1 MKTNSIQIKNFGPIK
16 EADINI
22 TPLTIFIG
30 QNSSGK
36 SFSALLIHSLL
47 NTFDKLGFNQYNKV
61 RNESVQLFLQN
72 NNEEFRQFKYLLNK
86 YVESQPKLSDDPF
99 KFPTDKLKI
108 ILEESFG
115 QVLKDLVE
123 EKIKGNFNNKLK
135 KLNRLNRFPF
145 EFVFN
150 NSVFTNQKGNLVLE
164 KYNVNIDN
172 VKNES
177 LFRDEDRICSFKIDD
192 EYISINL
199 DYILWNNFFDR
210 DNFFSETIFMMIVS
224 AVMDTFKQSSYYLPA
239 AGDEILKDVHNYV
252 SQDING
258 RLNPSTVEK
267 ELLTNFLKSKDLN
280 PGPFYGLADELEHE
294 ILGGKLEFKK
304 GEIKEKLLFIDE
316 ENEMELELNLTSSSI
331 RELMPLII
339 YLKYF
344 LKHED
349 TLIIE
354 EPENHIHPKNQLILV
369 KYLVKAINQ
378 GLNIIITTH
387 SEYIVEKFN
396 NFIRLGNAKK
406 EIFSQIG
413 YDESNILDYKCV
425 NVYNFKNEGKYTYV
439 AESLDINETGFD
451 ENSFYEV
458 NTELYEESSDIIDA
472 RRSD

>member
-280 PGPFYGLADELEHE
+280 PGPFYGLADELEQE
-294 ILGGKLEFKK
+294 ILGGKLEFK
-304 GEIKEKLLFIDE
+304 
-316 ENEMELELNLTSSSI
+316 
-331 RELMPLII
+331 R
-339 YLKYF
+339 
-344 LKHED
+344 
-349 TLIIE
+349 
-354 EPENHIHPKNQLILV
+354 
-369 KYLVKAINQ
+369 
-378 GLNIIITTH
+378 
-387 SEYIVEKFN
+387 
-396 NFIRLGNAKK
+396 
-406 EIFSQIG
+406 
-413 YDESNILDYKCV
+413 
-425 NVYNFKNEGKYTYV
+425 
-439 AESLDINETGFD
+439 
-451 ENSFYEV
+451 
-458 NTELYEESSDIIDA
+458 
-472 RRSD
+472 